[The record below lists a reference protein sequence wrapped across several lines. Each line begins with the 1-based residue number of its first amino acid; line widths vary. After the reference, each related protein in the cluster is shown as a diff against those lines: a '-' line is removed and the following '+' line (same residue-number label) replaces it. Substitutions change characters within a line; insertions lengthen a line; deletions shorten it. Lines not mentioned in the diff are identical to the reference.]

1 MALSVKVFGCL
12 QAYENRP
19 STNPRGCV
27 NDLWGF
33 RLLAERDDGGVGSA
47 ITPRRMQRA
56 RSCARRSVESLLA
69 AGDVHAIGQSPG
81 ERRADGGRRNN
92 GRCGAG

>member
-1 MALSVKVFGCL
+1 MVKVFGCRL
-12 QAYENRP
+12 ANENRP

-33 RLLAERDDGGVGSA
+33 QLFAEDDDGGGGSA

-56 RSCARRSVESLLA
+56 RFCARRPVESLLA
-69 AGDVHAIGQSPG
+69 AGEVHAIGQGPG
-81 ERRADGGRRNN
+81 ERRADGGRRNK
-92 GRCGAG
+92 GHRGAG